1 MKISYIN
8 AVANIAER
16 VGADIDQVCEAL
28 GSDRRIGSR
37 FLKAGIGYG
46 GSCFPKDV
54 LAFLTL
60 AQQCGYPFELLESV
74 RRINEDQR
82 VRFVQKVKK
91 ALWTVRGK
99 RIATLGLA
107 FKDGTD
113 DIRDSPAID
122 IIERLVALGAKVT
135 AYDPAAMDR
144 ARAHFADG
152 KIAFADDPYEA
163 AKDADA
169 ILLLTEWQEFAA
181 LDLGR
186 LRQQVRLPIIVDG
199 RNLYR
204 PETVLEAGF
213 DYHSVGRS
221 RGSSGLRGEATDVTV
236 GRQHRCPTTT
246 ADSRLCRLISSF
258 FNA

>member
-1 MKISYIN
+1 M
-8 AVANIAER
+8 
-16 VGADIDQVCEAL
+16 
-28 GSDRRIGSR
+28 
-37 FLKAGIGYG
+37 
-46 GSCFPKDV
+46 
-54 LAFLTL
+54 
-60 AQQCGYPFELLESV
+60 
-74 RRINEDQR
+74 RRINHGRR

-107 FKDGTD
+107 FKEGTD

-169 ILLLTEWQEFAA
+169 IL
-181 LDLGR
+181 
-186 LRQQVRLPIIVDG
+186 
-199 RNLYR
+199 
-204 PETVLEAGF
+204 
-213 DYHSVGRS
+213 
-221 RGSSGLRGEATDVTV
+221 
-236 GRQHRCPTTT
+236 
-246 ADSRLCRLISSF
+246 
-258 FNA
+258 

>member
-107 FKDGTD
+107 F
-113 DIRDSPAID
+113 
-122 IIERLVALGAKVT
+122 
-135 AYDPAAMDR
+135 
-144 ARAHFADG
+144 
-152 KIAFADDPYEA
+152 
-163 AKDADA
+163 
-169 ILLLTEWQEFAA
+169 
-181 LDLGR
+181 
-186 LRQQVRLPIIVDG
+186 
-199 RNLYR
+199 
-204 PETVLEAGF
+204 
-213 DYHSVGRS
+213 
-221 RGSSGLRGEATDVTV
+221 
-236 GRQHRCPTTT
+236 
-246 ADSRLCRLISSF
+246 
-258 FNA
+258 